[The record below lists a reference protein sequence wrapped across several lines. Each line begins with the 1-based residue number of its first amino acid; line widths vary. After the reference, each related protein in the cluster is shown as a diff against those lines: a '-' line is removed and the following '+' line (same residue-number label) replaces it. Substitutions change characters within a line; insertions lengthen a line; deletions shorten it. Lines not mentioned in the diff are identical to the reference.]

1 MICCVHCFKD
11 AEIKS
16 MINSYNKNG
25 ICDLCGQENVNIY
38 NTNSDDYL
46 IVLFE
51 GLLDIYVTA
60 DMFEEDFPIANLP
73 FLRDELKKQWDIFED
88 NVTPY
93 LIEEIIKNICTEY
106 LDSRKSLLTDPVGIL
121 NLADEDYL
129 NENSIVGK
137 YSWGDFVL
145 SIKNKFRFHTDIFK
159 KEILGK
165 YCPYLES
172 VLPKDQVLYRA
183 RISNELG
190 FSIDKMGAPPK
201 ELVRAGRINPEGLSY
216 LYLSDSRET
225 TVYET
230 RASLH
235 DYVCIGEFRAVKD
248 IKVIDLTGLDKISV
262 FNPDLDYA
270 FHAINRVHLKRI
282 NDEIAKPVRSSD
294 SHLEYL
300 PTQYICDYIKSIPLE
315 IGSDELKY
323 DGIMYKS
330 TITNN
335 SYNIAIFNPNLFEC
349 TKTEIK
355 KINHVAYKYL

>member
-16 MINSYNKNG
+16 MINSYNKKG
-25 ICDLCGQENVNIY
+25 ICDLCGQDDVNIY
-38 NTNSDDYL
+38 DTTSDDYL

-51 GLLDIYVTA
+51 GLLDIYETV
-60 DMFEEDFPIANLP
+60 DKFEEDFPKNKLTS
-73 FLRDELKKQWDIFED
+73 LKYELKMNWDIFED

-93 LIEEIIKNICTEY
+93 WIEAILKNICSEY
-106 LDSRKSLLTDPVGIL
+106 FDSRKSLLTDTVGIL

-129 NENSIVGK
+129 NANSIVGK
-137 YSWGDFVL
+137 YSWADFVI
-145 SIKNKFRFHTDIFK
+145 SIKSKFRFHTDIFK

-165 YCPYLES
+165 YCPYLER
-172 VLPKDQVLYRA
+172 VLQQDQVLYRA
-183 RISNELG
+183 RISNKEG
-190 FSIDKMGAPPK
+190 FATDKMGAPPK
-201 ELVRAGRINPEGLSY
+201 ELVKAGRINPEGLNY

-282 NDEIAKPVRSSD
+282 NDEIAKPVRNSD

-315 IGSDELKY
+315 IGSEELKY

-335 SYNIAIFNPNLFEC
+335 SYNIAIFNPELFKC
-349 TKTEIK
+349 VTTEIK
-355 KINHVAYKYL
+355 QINQVSYKY